1 MDIQTRKIEFVQ
13 AFLKLQS
20 EELISRLESLLKSN
34 ETNEDEHRPM
44 SVHEFNER
52 INQSMS
58 DSRNERL
65 TISTEL
71 INEIDKWE

>member
-44 SVHEFNER
+44 SVDEFNER